1 MKKEAM
7 IKERVEKN
15 LQVLQ
20 LLANNELNM
29 SKEEKIMILNQYTG
43 WGGLRDAIY
52 SPSVYKELKKY
63 LSDIKIASIKQSTN
77 SAYYTPEL
85 LIKFIWSIISRLGFK
100 GGRILEPAAGIG
112 TFLNN
117 MPKSVYLDSIID
129 LVETDLLTCCYA
141 PGILVHPY
149 AR

>member
-43 WGGLRDAIY
+43 WGGLRDVIY

-77 SAYYTPEL
+77 SAYYL
-85 LIKFIWSIISRLGFK
+85 
-100 GGRILEPAAGIG
+100 
-112 TFLNN
+112 
-117 MPKSVYLDSIID
+117 KS
-129 LVETDLLTCCYA
+129 
-141 PGILVHPY
+141 
-149 AR
+149 

>member
-29 SKEEKIMILNQYTG
+29 SKEEKIKILNQYTG

-52 SPSVYKELKKY
+52 TPSVYKELKKY
-63 LSDIKIASIKQSTN
+63 IKIRSIKT
-77 SAYYTPEL
+77 
-85 LIKFIWSIISRLGFK
+85 GF
-100 GGRILEPAAGIG
+100 
-112 TFLNN
+112 
-117 MPKSVYLDSIID
+117 
-129 LVETDLLTCCYA
+129 
-141 PGILVHPY
+141 
-149 AR
+149 